1 MRKYLAAFAKVRH
14 FSLYQEKAVPR
25 VYTYWDF
32 IQQVLS
38 FKYEQRKLATAIYS
52 VVKTK
57 LGPVRGVKR
66 NTIWGGSY
74 LSFEKIPF
82 AKPPVGE
89 LRFKAPVPVESW
101 DRELD
106 CTSAAEKPLQ
116 THMFFRKFAGSEDCL
131 YLNVYT
137 KDLQPNKLR
146 PVMVWIYGGGFQ
158 VGEASRDMYS
168 PDFFMSK
175 DVIIVTVAYRLGA
188 LGFLSLDD
196 PQLNVPGN
204 AGLKD
209 QIMGLRWVQQNI
221 EAFGGDPNNVT
232 LFGESAGGAS
242 THFLTLSSQTEGLVH
257 KAIVMSGSVL
267 CPWTH
272 PPRNDW
278 AYRLAQKLGYSGD
291 NKDKQ
296 IFDFLKSIS
305 GGEIVKAS
313 ATVLSKDE
321 KHHRVLFA
329 FGPVVEPYKTEHT
342 VIDKSPY
349 EMMHNSWSNRV
360 PIMFGGTSFEGLLFY
375 PEVSR
380 RPATLDEVGNCKN
393 VLPKDLSPNLD
404 PKLRENY
411 GLQLKK
417 AYFGDE
423 PCNQANMMKFLE
435 LCSYREFW
443 HPIYRAAL
451 ARFRQSSAPTYLYR
465 FDHDSKLCNAI
476 RIVLCGHQMRGVCH
490 GDDLCYIFHSM
501 LSHQSAPDSPE
512 YKVIT
517 GMIDVWTSFATNG
530 DPNCE
535 TLKSQKF
542 APIENESDIKCL
554 NIGEQFEFKTLPEL
568 QKIESVWNS
577 FYAQNKL

>member
-1 MRKYLAAFAKVRH
+1 MDKRYLHYTTDSNRLVKSQI
-14 FSLYQEKAVPR
+14 SLV
-25 VYTYWDF
+25 
-32 IQQVLS
+32 IS

-52 VVKTK
+52 VIKTK
-57 LGPVRGVKR
+57 SGPVRGVKR

-74 LSFEKIPF
+74 FSFEKIPF
-82 AKPPVGE
+82 AKPPVGD
-89 LRFKAPVPVESW
+89 LRFKAPVAVEPW
-101 DRELD
+101 DKELD
-106 CTSAAEKPLQ
+106 CTSPADKPLQ
-116 THMFFRKFAGSEDCL
+116 THMFFRKYAGSEDCL
-131 YLNVYT
+131 YLNVYV
-137 KDLQPNKLR
+137 KDLQPDKLR
-146 PVMVWIYGGGFQ
+146 PVMVWIYGGGYQ

-175 DVIIVTVAYRLGA
+175 DVVIVTVAYRLGA

-209 QIMGLRWVQQNI
+209 QIMALRWVQQNI
-221 EAFGGDPNNVT
+221 EAFGGDSNNIT

-242 THFLTLSSQTEGLVH
+242 THFLALSPQTEGLIH

-267 CPWTH
+267 CPWTQ
-272 PPRNDW
+272 PPRNNW
-278 AYRLAQKLGYSGD
+278 AYRLAQKLGYTGD
-291 NKDKQ
+291 NKDKA
-296 IFDFLKSIS
+296 IFEFLRSIS

-313 ATVLSKDE
+313 ATVLSNDE
-321 KHHRVLFA
+321 KHHRILFA
-329 FGPVVEPYKTEHT
+329 FGPVVEPYATEHT
-342 VIDKSPY
+342 VVAKNPH
-349 EMMHNSWSNRV
+349 ELMQNSWSHRI
-360 PIMFGGTSFEGLLFY
+360 PMMFGGTSFEGLLFY

-393 VLPKDLSPNLD
+393 LLPSDLNLNLD

-451 ARFRQSSAPTYLYR
+451 NRVRQSSAPTYLYR

-512 YKVIT
+512 HKVIT
-517 GMIDVWTSFATNG
+517 GMVDVWTSFAAHG

-535 TLKSQKF
+535 SIKSLKF
-542 APIENESDIKCL
+542 APIENETDFKCL
-554 NIGEQFEFKTLPEL
+554 NIGDQFEVMALPEL
-568 QKIESVWNS
+568 QKIEPVWNS
-577 FYAQNKL
+577 FYAPNKL

>member
-1 MRKYLAAFAKVRH
+1 MATRFMDILKLTFK
-14 FSLYQEKAVPR
+14 
-25 VYTYWDF
+25 
-32 IQQVLS
+32 VLS
-38 FKYEQRKLATAIYS
+38 FKYEQRKLATTIYS
-52 VVKTK
+52 VIKTK

-74 LSFEKIPF
+74 FSFEKIPF
-82 AKPPVGE
+82 AKPPLGD
-89 LRFKAPVPVESW
+89 LRFKAPEPVEPW

-116 THMFFRKFAGSEDCL
+116 THPFFRKYAGSEDCL
-131 YLNVYT
+131 YLNVYV

-175 DVIIVTVAYRLGA
+175 DVVIVTVAYRLGA

-196 PQLNVPGN
+196 PQLDVPGN

-209 QIMGLRWVQQNI
+209 QLLALRWVQQNI
-221 EAFGGDPNNVT
+221 EAFGGDPSNVT

-242 THFLTLSSQTEGLVH
+242 THFLTLSPQTEGLIH

-267 CPWTH
+267 CPWTR
-272 PPRNDW
+272 PPRKDW
-278 AYRLAQKLGYSGD
+278 AYRLAQKLGYTGD
-291 NKDKQ
+291 NKEKA
-296 IFDFLKSIS
+296 IFEFLKSVN

-313 ATVLSKDE
+313 GPVLSNDE
-321 KHHRVLFA
+321 KHHRIMFA
-329 FGPVVEPYKTEHT
+329 FGPVIEPYTTDHT
-342 VIDKSPY
+342 VIDKQPH
-349 EMMHNSWSNRV
+349 ELMKNSWSHRI
-360 PIMFGGTSFEGLLFY
+360 PMMFGGTSFEGLLFY

-380 RPATLDEVGNCKN
+380 RSATLDEVGNCKN
-393 VLPKDLSPNLD
+393 MLPSDLSPNLD

-451 ARFRQSSAPTYLYR
+451 TRVRQSSAPTYLYR
-465 FDHDSKLCNAI
+465 FDHDSKLCNPI

-490 GDDLCYIFHSM
+490 GDDLGYIFHSM

-517 GMIDVWTSFATNG
+517 GMVDVWTSFAANS

-535 TLKSQKF
+535 SIRALKF
-542 APIENESDIKCL
+542 APLENETDFKCL
-554 NIGEQFEFKTLPEL
+554 NITEPFEVKALPEL
-568 QKIESVWNS
+568 KKIESVWNS
-577 FYAQNKL
+577 FYAPNEL